1 MRFTNRLVALLLV
14 PLFLVSSPALAQPE
28 RIVNSAAMHEALA
41 GKAAAERGQRD
52 LVLRVLDREDVR
64 EMAARFGLDVAD
76 ARAAVAT
83 MDAADLG
90 TLAQHAGA
98 LDAAGLAGGS
108 GTIVL
113 STTTALLI
121 IIIIILLV
129 K

>member
-14 PLFLVSSPALAQPE
+14 PFFLVSSPALAQQD
-28 RIVNSAAMHEALA
+28 RIVNAAAMHEALA

-76 ARAAVAT
+76 ARAAVAA
-83 MDAADLG
+83 MDVADLG

-98 LDAAGLAGGS
+98 LEASDLAGGAN
-108 GTIVL
+108 TIVI
-113 STTTALLI
+113 STTTLLLLI
-121 IIIIILLV
+121 IIIILLA